1 MKLYIKALLDYEK
14 NNDSFELLY
23 NFMTLK
29 QSYLLN
35 LYCDGKINL
44 PSFILLKKLKEKY
57 SDLAR
62 SDEELNSLFET
73 AIECSKIFYSQT
85 LKIIGTE
92 NIKFENLFSQQ
103 ARPIGQQLINLLVS
117 IKFRIKLIKL
127 NSNPPKKPEILHIL
141 QKVSIFI
148 NYLRTILN
156 GVLYKV
162 SLLQSTNYKYTPI
175 IYFISVLLILSTMLV
190 TLHYFISSLST
201 IQTTGLD
208 IMFGILIAIIAI
220 LFYPVRHFGKTDIN
234 GKDILAY
241 KYRVFFNN
249 TSDKKMYQLFALPD
263 SNISRQK
270 ISQSI
275 DSP

>member
-1 MKLYIKALLDYEK
+1 MKLYIKALLDCEK
-14 NNDSFELLY
+14 NNNSFELLC
-23 NFMTLK
+23 NFITLK
-29 QSYLLN
+29 QSCLLN

-62 SDEELNSLFET
+62 SDEELNSLFEN

-103 ARPIGQQLINLLVS
+103 AKPIGQQLINLLVN
-117 IKFRIKLIKL
+117 IKFRVRLIRL
-127 NSNPPKKPEILHIL
+127 NRQSPKKPGIMYIL
-141 QKVSIFI
+141 QKVTILI
-148 NYLRTILN
+148 NYLRTIFN
-156 GVLYKV
+156 GILYKA
-162 SLLQSTNYKYTPI
+162 SLFQSTNYKYTPI
-175 IYFISVLLILSTMLV
+175 IYLTSVLFTLSIILV
-190 TLHYFISSLST
+190 TVDYFISNLSV
-201 IQTTGLD
+201 IETTG
-208 IMFGILIAIIAI
+208 INITFGILIVITAI

-234 GKDILAY
+234 GKDVIAY

-249 TSDKKMYQLFALPD
+249 TSNKKMYQLFVLQD